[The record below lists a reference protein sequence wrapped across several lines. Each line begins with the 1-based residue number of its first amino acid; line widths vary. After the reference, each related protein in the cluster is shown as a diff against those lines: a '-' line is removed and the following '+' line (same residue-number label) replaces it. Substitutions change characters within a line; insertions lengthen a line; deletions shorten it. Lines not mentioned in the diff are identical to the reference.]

1 MRIVCR
7 NFTMAFVPLLFVV
20 LVGAAEEVPELV
32 TDRPDQTE
40 SAVAVPP
47 GFTQLEL
54 GWTHT
59 EENED
64 GEDFEADTFPE
75 TLIRY
80 GLVEDLE
87 LRLGF
92 SGYAWEE
99 LDDGTGTEQ
108 DFEGWQDTEVGFK
121 YRLWDEDSSR
131 CLPEAALLAH
141 LSLPTGADGHTS
153 ERFDPNF
160 RFSFAHTLTDRL
172 DFGYNLG
179 MVWETGEDD
188 RGERDTTAAFQ
199 YTAALG
205 MGITERLGAFVELFG
220 DIPTNGPGGPR
231 NSFDGGFTYLVS
243 DNFQFD
249 IEAGTGLSED
259 ADDWFFGVGVAYRF
273 PK

>member
-1 MRIVCR
+1 MKCGL
-7 NFTMAFVPLLFVV
+7 VPRLHFR
-20 LVGAAEEVPELV
+20 A
-32 TDRPDQTE
+32 
-40 SAVAVPP
+40 
-47 GFTQLEL
+47 EL

-59 EENED
+59 EEKED
-64 GEDFEADTFPE
+64 SEEFGADTFPE

-87 LRLGF
+87 LRLGL

-99 LDDGTGTEQ
+99 LEDGAGVES
-108 DFEGWQDTEVGFK
+108 DSEGWQDTEAGLK
-121 YRLWDEDSSR
+121 LRLWDEDTSR

-141 LSLPTGADGHTS
+141 LSLPTGAEGHTT

-179 MVWETGEDD
+179 MAWETGEDS
-188 RGERDTTAAFQ
+188 RGERDTTAAFE
-199 YTAALG
+199 YTAAIG
-205 MGITERLGAFVELFG
+205 MGLTERLGAFVEFFG
-220 DIPTNGPGGPR
+220 AIPANGPGGPE

-249 IEAGTGLSED
+249 VEAGKGLSED